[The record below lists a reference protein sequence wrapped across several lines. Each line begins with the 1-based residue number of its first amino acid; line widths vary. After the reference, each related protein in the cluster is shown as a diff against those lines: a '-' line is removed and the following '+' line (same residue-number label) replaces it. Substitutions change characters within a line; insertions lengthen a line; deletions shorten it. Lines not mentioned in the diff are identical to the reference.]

1 MRLVLESLTDVMQRV
16 WGVENSGD
24 QLTRNTTDGGSV
36 DVHIDN
42 PAEELN
48 YREFYL
54 CQQTSRWMM
63 DHLLT

>member
-1 MRLVLESLTDVMQRV
+1 MSEPAPFESSVIWTYRPHRV

-24 QLTRNTTDGGSV
+24 QLTRAVGGKSV

-48 YREFYL
+48 YRK
-54 CQQTSRWMM
+54 C
-63 DHLLT
+63 LLRPYWAEVLTQ

>member
-1 MRLVLESLTDVMQRV
+1 VPVVWGRELTLQRV

-24 QLTRNTTDGGSV
+24 QLTRTISGRSV

-48 YREFYL
+48 FCKSELPVLNGYHYL
-54 CQQTSRWMM
+54 HEM
-63 DHLLT
+63 